1 MRLLEVMNELY
12 YQYSFEVPDNCDK
25 DIVISILGDYDFEGF
40 VETDNGF
47 LAYIPQS
54 KDNLEWLESIKK
66 IDENISFSKDVIY
79 PKNWNEEWEKNYEV
93 AVINEECEV
102 YASFHKAKPSVS
114 YPLFIDPKM
123 SFGTGHHPTT
133 YMMCNLLFEIKDEL
147 QNKRVIDVG
156 CGTGILGILAKKIG
170 ANEIVFI
177 DNDAVCVE
185 NTLEN
190 IQKNIPSS
198 DYEKMQVKQAT
209 IQEYV
214 KQNPEEKFDV
224 VIANI
229 QRDVILNDM
238 PLYKSILKPNGYLLV
253 SGILEKY
260 EQEIAESAQPLQHI
274 KTLHKNEWIS
284 LLFYHHS

>member
-1 MRLLEVMNELY
+1 MSEWY
-12 YQYSFEVPDNCDK
+12 YQYTFEVPENVDK
-25 DIVISILGDYDFEGF
+25 DVISSILSDYDFEGF

-47 LAYIPQS
+47 WAYIPQS
-54 KDNLEWLESIKK
+54 KDNLEWLDDIRL
-66 IDENISFSKDVIY
+66 IDENILFSKEIIQ

-93 AVINEECEV
+93 AVINAECEV
-102 YASFHKAKPSVS
+102 YASFHKVNPSVA
-114 YPLFIDPKM
+114 YPLFVDPKM

-133 YMMCNLLFEIKDEL
+133 YMMCNLLFEIKDKL

-156 CGTGILGILAKKIG
+156 CGTGILGILAKKLG
-170 ANEIVFI
+170 ANEVAFI
-177 DNDAVCVE
+177 DNDVVCVE
-185 NTLEN
+185 NSLEN
-190 IQKNIPSS
+190 IRKNIPAS
-198 DYEKMQVKQAT
+198 DYEKMPVKQAT

-238 PLYKSILKPNGYLLV
+238 PVYKSIIKPNGYLLV

-260 EQEIAESAQPLQHI
+260 EQEIVESAQPLQQL